1 WDRRISFEVDCGLQ
15 KWSVVISFFWPL
27 LEAVKKP
34 KRFQERQ
41 RFLGRNANYFYTLF
55 LLFVW

>member
-1 WDRRISFEVDCGLQ
+1 VEGCNF
-15 KWSVVISFFWPL
+15 L
-27 LEAVKKP
+27 LLAAPGTAVKKP

-41 RFLGRNANYFYTLF
+41 RFLGRNANYFYKLF